1 MSYIPKEAKI
11 GIACLVLGAQKI
23 SLAKTCL
30 VLSLWNVWSSGGD
43 RETNKP
49 THCLD
54 KSCNEQKHRVLSMK
68 RGVMSH
74 LTASL
79 GKIFKMAHSHGCS
92 FPGWESIAQVGLLTR
107 SPPYLHFM
115 WLAFHT
121 AW

>member
-68 RGVMSH
+68 RGQQNQPQERLKKS
-74 LTASL
+74 
-79 GKIFKMAHSHGCS
+79 GQCWR
-92 FPGWESIAQVGLLTR
+92 GW
-107 SPPYLHFM
+107 P
-115 WLAFHT
+115 
-121 AW
+121 

>member
-68 RGVMSH
+68 RGVMIHITNEHNVLGAREGFEISH
-74 LTASL
+74 VCIGIEKELQIKFTHRNKL
-79 GKIFKMAHSHGCS
+79 
-92 FPGWESIAQVGLLTR
+92 
-107 SPPYLHFM
+107 
-115 WLAFHT
+115 
-121 AW
+121 